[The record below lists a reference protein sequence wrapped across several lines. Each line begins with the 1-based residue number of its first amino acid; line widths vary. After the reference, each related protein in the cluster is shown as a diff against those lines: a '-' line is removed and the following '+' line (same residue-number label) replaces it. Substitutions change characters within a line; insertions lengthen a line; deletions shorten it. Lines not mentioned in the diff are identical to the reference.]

1 MTGGTAIFFSY
12 TPSLHHLVQYSKQKY
27 QFWVPVLIRCPKR
40 EKESV
45 KAEALRAPLPERSAM
60 LNTDK
65 NKLIW
70 KTFYLLLIV
79 IFINIAVTFLGF
91 QIDSNILFKLLFL
104 GLPVILLLLHSF
116 QTLSFTRGVFF
127 IILASI
133 TGLLMEMW
141 GLKDGVI
148 FGGNYV
154 YKQNQLTLFSVP
166 LSVVLYWAVFIY
178 TGYCLIN
185 SFLVWFEKKK
195 PNIRQHNLWVVPLLI
210 IADGLLVVAID
221 LFMDPIQVYKGS
233 WIWLDG
239 GPYFGIPIG
248 NFVGWFLVTIIVTG
262 LFRSYEYFK
271 PKEQEF
277 DKSIYVIPV
286 LGYGI
291 LSLSFA
297 LTAMRYQMINLM
309 IFGILLMM
317 PTVILNVIFFR
328 RYQYI
333 KMLGESRVKIA
344 RAKNN
349 PSVNSGQTEAWRL
362 YTERSRRPPT
372 TLVPIG
378 KARLFHPSE
387 EYKGV

>member
-1 MTGGTAIFFSY
+1 
-12 TPSLHHLVQYSKQKY
+12 
-27 QFWVPVLIRCPKR
+27 
-40 EKESV
+40 
-45 KAEALRAPLPERSAM
+45 M

-70 KTFYLLLIV
+70 KIFYLLLIV
-79 IFINIAVTFLGF
+79 IFIDIAITFLGF

-116 QTLSFTRGVFF
+116 QTLSFTRGVSF

-133 TGLLMEMW
+133 TGLLMEIW

-178 TGYCLIN
+178 TGYCLVN

-195 PNIRQHNLWVVPLLI
+195 PNIRQHNLWLVPLLI
-210 IADGLLVVAID
+210 IADGLVVVAID
-221 LFMDPIQVYKGS
+221 LFMDPIQVYKGN
-233 WIWLDG
+233 WVWLEG
-239 GPYFGIPIG
+239 GPYFEIPIG

-262 LFRSYEYFK
+262 LFRYYEYFK

-277 DKSIYVIPV
+277 DKSIYIIPV

-297 LTAMRYQMINLM
+297 LTAMKYQMFNLIIIGLSSM
-309 IFGILLMM
+309 L
-317 PTVILNVIFFR
+317 PTVILSVLLFR

-333 KMLGESRVKIA
+333 KCSAEPSKNRA
-344 RAKNN
+344 RK
-349 PSVNSGQTEAWRL
+349 
-362 YTERSRRPPT
+362 
-372 TLVPIG
+372 
-378 KARLFHPSE
+378 K
-387 EYKGV
+387 

>member
-1 MTGGTAIFFSY
+1 
-12 TPSLHHLVQYSKQKY
+12 
-27 QFWVPVLIRCPKR
+27 
-40 EKESV
+40 
-45 KAEALRAPLPERSAM
+45 M
-60 LNTDK
+60 LTFDK

-70 KTFYLLLIV
+70 KIFYLLLIV
-79 IFINIAVTFLGF
+79 IFINIAMTFLGF
-91 QIDSNILFKLLFL
+91 QIDSNILFKLLL

-127 IILASI
+127 IILAST

-178 TGYCLIN
+178 TGYCLVN

-195 PNIRQHNLWVVPLLI
+195 PNTGQRNLWVVPLLI

-221 LFMDPIQVYKGS
+221 LFMDPIEVYKGS

-262 LFRSYEYFK
+262 LFRTYEYFK

-297 LTAMRYQMINLM
+297 LIAMQYQMINLM
-309 IFGILLMM
+309 IFGISLMM

-333 KMLGESRVKIA
+333 KMLGGSRAKIA
-344 RAKNN
+344 RK
-349 PSVNSGQTEAWRL
+349 
-362 YTERSRRPPT
+362 
-372 TLVPIG
+372 
-378 KARLFHPSE
+378 K
-387 EYKGV
+387 